1 VNVYWQTIPESW
13 SGSCEGA
20 ITETCVRAD
29 NGTLKLSDS
38 DTIILEMPVHARWLK
53 SFRTQK

>member
-1 VNVYWQTIPESW
+1 MYWQTIPESW

-38 DTIILEMPVHARWLK
+38 DTIILEMPVHAR
-53 SFRTQK
+53 